1 MSKKKLGIGIA
12 AVAAAGVGAAALT
25 AKNHNKTR
33 VQKGKTAAE
42 HAEYRNTERGK
53 YEKNSKGQNT
63 VSLLEVDFVCNKG
76 SQRYYI
82 QSAYSIPDA
91 EKMSQEQASFDRIND
106 SFKKIIVVQDNVLP
120 WHNEKGY
127 LIINILDFLLNPNS
141 LEL

>member
-1 MSKKKLGIGIA
+1 MENILYNELIMRGFLVDIG
-12 AVAAAGVGAAALT
+12 VV
-25 AKNHNKTR
+25 
-33 VQKGKTAAE
+33 E
-42 HAEYRNTERGK
+42 K

-91 EKMSQEQASFDRIND
+91 KKMSQEQASFDRIND